1 MGVSLFAPEHEKEFD
16 LTFQRE
22 PRSWEWINPYP
33 QGPSAMTLKRT
44 ALFIALVGIATLG
57 SGCASTQ
64 SQQTASN
71 SSTVRFATLDS
82 NRNPLALGAGD
93 FLGESLY
100 STNDMN

>member
-57 SGCASTQ
+57 SGCASPQ
-64 SQQTASN
+64 AASN

-93 FLGESLY
+93 SLGASLY
-100 STNDMN
+100 STHDMN